1 MPATF
6 TRYPIDT
13 ERKDTGMG
21 GKPPVDR
28 RPTGGGGGGGDD
40 NWEHRSSSRHEPREL
55 LTRYRRMML
64 YGLSGDVLLFVVMVG
79 AFLVQEGAG
88 RMEAGLQGIA
98 AWHQMAVPPIVW
110 INTTLLLLS
119 MVTMELA
126 RRPFFSEVEI
136 MEEWLGLGRPA
147 LRRSI
152 PWLAATLILGGLFLA
167 GQWLAWA
174 QLSSR
179 GIMTGTTPDSH
190 FFYLITRV
198 HAIHML
204 LGIVGLMGTVT
215 SMFFIKRVM
224 WRQVVID
231 CVAWYWYTISAVW
244 LLLFAVLL
252 FTP

>member
-1 MPATF
+1 
-6 TRYPIDT
+6 
-13 ERKDTGMG
+13 
-21 GKPPVDR
+21 
-28 RPTGGGGGGGDD
+28 
-40 NWEHRSSSRHEPREL
+40 
-55 LTRYRRMML
+55 
-64 YGLSGDVLLFVVMVG
+64 
-79 AFLVQEGAG
+79 
-88 RMEAGLQGIA
+88 
-98 AWHQMAVPPIVW
+98 
-110 INTTLLLLS
+110 

-198 HAIHML
+198 HAIHLL

-231 CVAWYWYTISAVW
+231 CVAWYWYTIGAVW